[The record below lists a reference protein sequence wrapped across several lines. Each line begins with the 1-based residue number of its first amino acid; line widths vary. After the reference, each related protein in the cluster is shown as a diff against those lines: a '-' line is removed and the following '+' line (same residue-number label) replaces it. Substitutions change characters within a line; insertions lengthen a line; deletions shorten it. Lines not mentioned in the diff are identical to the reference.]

1 MNKTYKIKIYG
12 IVQGVGFRPFIYRL
26 AKSLNLKGYV
36 FNSTGS
42 VHILLQGEEKLVEIF
57 IKKIFEENPPLSKIE
72 KIEKEEAYSEEQYN
86 DFFIIESRKD
96 QGFNFISPDIAIC
109 KDCLLEMYN
118 PEDRRYKYPF
128 INCTNCG
135 PRYTIIEDLPY
146 DREKTTMKIFEMCE
160 ECSKEYHDPTS
171 RRFHAQPISCFDCGP
186 SIWIEGENQ
195 KNTEIIFIKIS
206 KYLGEGKILGIKGIG
221 GFHLV
226 CDATNDKAVK
236 TLRERKKRP
245 SKPFAIM
252 MKDLDMIKKYCL
264 VNEEEEKILTSK
276 ERPIV
281 LLKIKDIYDISTFV
295 APNNEYLGIMLPYA
309 PYHYLIFDYFN
320 KPLIMTSGNI
330 TDEPIV
336 KDNEEAK
343 EKLKSIVDI
352 FVFHNRDIARRIDDS
367 VVFVENNE
375 TQLIRRA
382 RGFAPDPIKIP
393 IKIKPTL
400 ALGGEL
406 KSTFSI
412 GKENYVFMSPHIGDL
427 KDKDTLEVYEETIKE
442 FIKLFRIEPEI
453 LVHDLHPQYLS
464 TDFAEKFKKY
474 MEVKAIQHHKAHFFS
489 LLLDRNIEDEIICFS
504 FDGTGYGEDGK
515 IWGGEI
521 FIGSLEEVKRIG
533 HFKYFPIA
541 GGDYAI
547 ENPKRIAISYIL
559 KYLPD
564 KVDHIFSSDSW
575 EIEIIKKMIEKEE
588 NLFYT
593 SSCGRIF
600 DLVSALL
607 GVRENI
613 EYEGQ
618 AAIELEMLS
627 MKSKET
633 KYYPF
638 KIVEEENRLI
648 IDVKP
653 TIEEII
659 KELKTVE
666 KKDIGKKFHNTIAQI
681 IVNLSE
687 ILREEYKIN
696 KVGFSGGVFQNR
708 LLLRTIVPILKEKK
722 FEVYTHRNVPT
733 NDGGISLGQVIL
745 GREISS

>member
-1 MNKTYKIKIYG
+1 MNKTYQIKIYG

-36 FNSTGS
+36 FNSTGA
-42 VHILLQGEEKLVEIF
+42 VYILLQGEDKLIETF
-57 IKKIFEENPPLSKIE
+57 IKKIFEDHPPLSKIE
-72 KIEKEEAYSEEQYN
+72 RIEKEETYLEEQYN
-86 DFFIIESRKD
+86 DFLIVESKEE

-109 KDCLLEMYN
+109 DDCLSEMYN
-118 PEDRRYKYPF
+118 PEDRRYRYPF

-146 DREKTTMKIFEMCE
+146 DRDKTTMKIFEMCE
-160 ECSKEYHDPTS
+160 ECGKEYYDPIS
-171 RRFHAQPISCFDCGP
+171 RRFHAQPISCFNCGP
-186 SIWIEGENQ
+186 SLWIDGEN
-195 KNTEIIFIKIS
+195 TEQTEAIFAQIS
-206 KYLGEGKILGIKGIG
+206 KHLKEGKILAIKGIG
-221 GFHLV
+221 GFHLA

-236 TLRERKKRP
+236 TLRNRKKRP
-245 SKPFAIM
+245 SKPFALM
-252 MKDLDMIKKYCL
+252 MKDLNMIKKYCFL
-264 VNEEEEKILTSK
+264 NEYEEKILSSK

-281 LLKIKDIYDISTFV
+281 LLKIKDLYDISTLV
-295 APNNEYLGIMLPYA
+295 APKNEYLGVMLPYA
-309 PYHYLIFDYFN
+309 PYHYLIFEHFN
-320 KPLIMTSGNI
+320 KPLVMTSGNI

-343 EKLKSIVDI
+343 EKLKNIADI

-367 VVFVENNE
+367 VVFIENKE
-375 TQLIRRA
+375 TQIIRRA

-393 IKIKPTL
+393 IKVKPTL

-406 KSTFSI
+406 KSTFSL

-442 FIKLFRIEPEI
+442 FIRLFRIEPEI

-474 MEVKAIQHHKAHFFS
+474 MEVKSIQHHKAHFFS
-489 LLLDRNIEDEIICFS
+489 LLLDRNIKDEIICFS
-504 FDGTGYGEDGK
+504 FDGTGYGEDEK

-521 FIGSLEEVKRIG
+521 FIGNLEEVKRIA

-541 GGDYAI
+541 GGNYAI
-547 ENPKRIAISYIL
+547 ENPKRIAISYLL
-559 KYLPD
+559 KYFPEKIENVL
-564 KVDHIFSSDSW
+564 SSDPL
-575 EIEIIKKMIEKEE
+575 ETEIIKKMIEKEE
-588 NLFYT
+588 NIFYT

-607 GVRENI
+607 GIREYV

-627 MKSKET
+627 MKSEET
-633 KYYPF
+633 KHYPF
-638 KIVEEENRLI
+638 KITEEDEKLI
-648 IDVKP
+648 IDVQP
-653 TIEEII
+653 TIEKII
-659 KELKTVE
+659 EELGKVE
-666 KKDIGKKFHNTIAQI
+666 TKDIGKKFHNTISQI
-681 IVNLSE
+681 IINLSE
-687 ILREEYKIN
+687 IIREEYKIN
-696 KVGFSGGVFQNR
+696 KIGFSGGVFQNR
-708 LLLRTIVPILKEKK
+708 LLLKTVIPILREKK
-722 FEVYTHRNVPT
+722 FEVYTHKNVPT

-745 GREISS
+745 GRDR